1 MLHMPRV
8 VHSPPRLAADA
19 PQMAKA
25 DDDVHFKSPY
35 WIHRNAAR
43 LLRRAALWIPISI
56 AFLKSKP
63 LIDERPKSFRCAP
76 RPLPARWPFLILEF
90 ELWTS
95 HLTRRKLGGVFP
107 APSVSLP

>member
-1 MLHMPRV
+1 MLHMLRI

-35 WIHRNAAR
+35 WIHRNVAR
-43 LLRRAALWIPISI
+43 LFRRAALWIPISI

-63 LIDERPKSFRCAP
+63 LIHERPKSFASFGIHSTAKEIVKFGTPRCLVSP
-76 RPLPARWPFLILEF
+76 RPEDPNSAW
-90 ELWTS
+90 
-95 HLTRRKLGGVFP
+95 
-107 APSVSLP
+107 